1 MTLAIDQRR
10 IDSGNELVK
19 PIMKKKFN
27 NVVYFSQLEYI
38 FFYMD
43 YADFNKV
50 VIYSENYI
58 K

>member
-27 NVVYFSQLEYI
+27 NAVYFSQLEYI
-38 FFYMD
+38 FCYLD

-50 VIYSENYI
+50 IIYSENYI